1 MTDTRFTYLVVDGV
15 PLGDE
20 HAVDTA
26 FLAARGSGEVA
37 QRAIKLRE
45 LVDRLVSHQRLA
57 DENDLVRVVR
67 RDKLRESARAKSIV
81 ATCQSRSSNK

>member
-26 FLAARGSGEVA
+26 FLAARGSGEIA

-67 RDKLRESARAKSIV
+67 RDKLRERARPKSIV